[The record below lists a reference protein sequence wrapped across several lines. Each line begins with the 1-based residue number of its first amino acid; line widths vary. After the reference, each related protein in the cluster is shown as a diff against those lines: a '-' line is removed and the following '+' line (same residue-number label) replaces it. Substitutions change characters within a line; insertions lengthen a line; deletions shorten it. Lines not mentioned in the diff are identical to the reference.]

1 MYIVLCLR
9 SNTIIKLYCIFSHA
23 ESQSHRATKV
33 SSNDQEAV
41 NKEDNSKQRSKND
54 GASKNPTSSLA
65 ASDKPQG

>member
-1 MYIVLCLR
+1 M
-9 SNTIIKLYCIFSHA
+9 HA